1 LEPVTF
7 AAQAEPPSVY
17 ADRGFGTRIGDDAL
31 DKHKV
36 ADAVIPA
43 GPSLARRADAELAT
57 PLPFRNG
64 LEGRISQLKRKG
76 LARTRLRSLAGAQTW
91 VGSVALAHNLQ
102 RIALLT

>member
-31 DKHKV
+31 DKHKI

-57 PLPFRNG
+57 PLPLPQRPG
-64 LEGRISQLKRKG
+64 RPDLAAQAEG
-76 LARTRLRSLAGAQTW
+76 ACPHPPT
-91 VGSVALAHNLQ
+91 
-102 RIALLT
+102 